1 MHFDDDSVRI
11 VFEMQIGMNE
21 FVCTLHWVIITIIII
36 IDLFKVLCDYFKSVL
51 YQFIIV

>member
-51 YQFIIV
+51 